1 MHQTPKYRSDID
13 IIRAISVIGVVLYH
27 LKIPAF
33 KSGFL
38 GVDVFFVISGYLIT
52 RNLKEKYTRN
62 FYSLRKFYFNRF
74 KRLFPTLVVTLIL
87 SSVMALIFFTPYE
100 LRQFRENL
108 ISSTFFVE
116 NFYLLFNDNYF
127 GDNAELNP
135 LLHLWS
141 LSIEEQFYLFF
152 PFIVFFIDSKYFK
165 PITWSLFI
173 ISITSSLIFSSLYP
187 CCNFYLTTSRIWEIL
202 LGTLVYIYYDKFFV
216 KLSKNKN
223 HNFLKNLCVA
233 IIIFSFCIFNEL
245 NLNPGLIN
253 FIPTFS
259 GAFYL
264 VLQGNYPQYIISKIM
279 VDIGRKSYTIYL
291 IHWPLIVFFLN
302 REIKIN
308 LITLSVGIYLLS
320 AIVFHLIENPIRY
333 RQLLKGKSIY
343 SLLIIPIILF
353 VGINLSYQT
362 EIKKEYNLSSIS
374 YTTFAEHSKNLTR
387 NIEKYSNEN
396 FVQTEKKESSH
407 CR

>member
-1 MHQTPKYRSDID
+1 M
-13 IIRAISVIGVVLYH
+13 
-27 LKIPAF
+27 
-33 KSGFL
+33 
-38 GVDVFFVISGYLIT
+38 
-52 RNLKEKYTRN
+52 
-62 FYSLRKFYFNRF
+62 
-74 KRLFPTLVVTLIL
+74 
-87 SSVMALIFFTPYE
+87 
-100 LRQFRENL
+100 
-108 ISSTFFVE
+108 
-116 NFYLLFNDNYF
+116 
-127 GDNAELNP
+127 
-135 LLHLWS
+135 
-141 LSIEEQFYLFF
+141 
-152 PFIVFFIDSKYFK
+152 
-165 PITWSLFI
+165 
-173 ISITSSLIFSSLYP
+173 
-187 CCNFYLTTSRIWEIL
+187 
-202 LGTLVYIYYDKFFV
+202 
-216 KLSKNKN
+216 
-223 HNFLKNLCVA
+223 CVA

-253 FIPTFS
+253 FIPTLS
-259 GAFYL
+259 CAIYL
-264 VLQGNYPQYIISKIM
+264 VLPGNYKQNIISKIM

-333 RQLLKGKSIY
+333 GQLLKGKSIY

-396 FVQTEKKESSH
+396 FVQTEKKNLLIVGDSFALDIINIISNTGIENKYEILLVKKN
-407 CR
+407 CRLWKLL